1 MRCKFAVKGMSMS
14 GTTKRRGFAMIMAIF
29 VVLLV
34 AAGGVLLLSNA
45 SRGVKSVSDT
55 YLRTQAE
62 LLAESATEFAVMRAQ
77 GFDTSVGAGGHCLE
91 KLNIDVKDA
100 SGASSMFDINV
111 VMRYSFAHGAPGS
124 CTNVLATDTNLSTMI
139 LVDVSVTDH
148 NLSTEPIRVYKRSW
162 QKL

>member
-1 MRCKFAVKGMSMS
+1 
-14 GTTKRRGFAMIMAIF
+14 MIMAIF

-34 AAGGVLLLSNA
+34 AAGGILLLSNA

-91 KLNIDVKDA
+91 NLNITVYNANSITVETDK
-100 SGASSMFDINV
+100 MFDINV

-139 LVDVSVTDH
+139 LVDVAVTDH